1 MKYIISILLI
11 FVSLFCYCKEQQA
24 LKEIDV
30 KTTVESG
37 DIYRT
42 TYIDGPTLPLNQG
55 NGCFGSSYSQLGLH
69 VHPSL
74 VERDHK
80 YGETHLMHIEHWI
93 RAKFGADYLLP
104 LARVYWEKPFAAV
117 SDYNQHQSFY
127 DGTIET
133 AFTVDQTNL
142 KIMTW
147 FDACEK
153 DLSAVRIHVTGDIR
167 PVIVVEPQAMMKL
180 HYAQKV
186 TQMVGIEQEGENWK
200 VSLNCQ
206 GKESCFYVRSNADVQ
221 PKGDKLYLTLNE
233 GENYML
239 LSYKAKNSTSV
250 IGSLQQTRD
259 WWHQKW
265 NETAVIQFPDSE
277 AQRMWVR
284 SMALFLS
291 TFGNEKLGLAP
302 PTGFA
307 GNGWSFPYP
316 QDLSYIHP
324 VLLQTGNI
332 DIARSWIEY
341 FAERID
347 GMKAYTKRL
356 LKVDGIL
363 SPWVFPYGDF
373 EGYHDPTP
381 PNKFYYEIHN
391 TGYMARM
398 AYETSLYV
406 DNEAWTRKY
415 VWPLIAESARF
426 YRSICTKEADGYWH
440 LFVKPGMGQDERGGF
455 NQKDYLCALFSAKYC
470 FQKAVACG
478 LDESGEYARI
488 LQEGLAFAPLR
499 GKDGFY
505 YSCAGSGPDDFGK
518 QKHPVQLNEL
528 AFLPTEEKVSPEA
541 LKAYDLR
548 YEITQDA
555 KKPYFYGWT
564 LGEFLLA
571 SSRVGDA
578 VGWQKDWNN
587 MLKSDYVDKD
597 FIQIYETS
605 KTYNMTFYNTTNG
618 LIAQSLLNNL
628 MCDWYNRL
636 EIGKC
641 LLWTGRVSFKN
652 LYSKLGVKIT
662 GSIQN
667 NKAILQLEAWK
678 DADFMLANERIVL
691 KKGEAVEKKLNLVS

>member
-1 MKYIISILLI
+1 
-11 FVSLFCYCKEQQA
+11 
-24 LKEIDV
+24 
-30 KTTVESG
+30 
-37 DIYRT
+37 
-42 TYIDGPTLPLNQG
+42 
-55 NGCFGSSYSQLGLH
+55 
-69 VHPSL
+69 
-74 VERDHK
+74 
-80 YGETHLMHIEHWI
+80 
-93 RAKFGADYLLP
+93 
-104 LARVYWEKPFAAV
+104 
-117 SDYNQHQSFY
+117 
-127 DGTIET
+127 
-133 AFTVDQTNL
+133 
-142 KIMTW
+142 
-147 FDACEK
+147 
-153 DLSAVRIHVTGDIR
+153 
-167 PVIVVEPQAMMKL
+167 
-180 HYAQKV
+180 
-186 TQMVGIEQEGENWK
+186 
-200 VSLNCQ
+200 
-206 GKESCFYVRSNADVQ
+206 
-221 PKGDKLYLTLNE
+221 
-233 GENYML
+233 
-239 LSYKAKNSTSV
+239 
-250 IGSLQQTRD
+250 
-259 WWHQKW
+259 
-265 NETAVIQFPDSE
+265 
-277 AQRMWVR
+277 
-284 SMALFLS
+284 
-291 TFGNEKLGLAP
+291 
-302 PTGFA
+302 
-307 GNGWSFPYP
+307 
-316 QDLSYIHP
+316 
-324 VLLQTGNI
+324 
-332 DIARSWIEY
+332 
-341 FAERID
+341 
-347 GMKAYTKRL
+347 
-356 LKVDGIL
+356 
-363 SPWVFPYGDF
+363 
-373 EGYHDPTP
+373 
-381 PNKFYYEIHN
+381 
-391 TGYMARM
+391 
-398 AYETSLYV
+398 
-406 DNEAWTRKY
+406 
-415 VWPLIAESARF
+415 
-426 YRSICTKEADGYWH
+426 
-440 LFVKPGMGQDERGGF
+440 MGQDERGGF

-605 KTYNMTFYNTTNG
+605 KTHNMTFYNTTNG